1 MNTASVTKVII
12 IGASSGIGKELTL
25 QLVQGN
31 YVVGITGRRVGLLK
45 ELKYKYPDKIFYSQM
60 DNRDI
65 DSVDAHLENLK
76 KQLGGLDLLILCSGV
91 GNLNKT
97 LDFVIEQQTLELN
110 VMAFTKI
117 SNWTVKCFEK
127 QSAGHFVAITS
138 LAGMISSDVAPAYN
152 ASKAFQINYLKGL
165 RGKLKKS
172 NSLINV
178 TDVRPGFV
186 DTAMAKGEGLF
197 WVAPVNKAAYQIIA
211 AINKKKPLVYIT
223 KRWAIIAYIFRLI
236 NK

>member
-1 MNTASVTKVII
+1 MNTAPATKVII

-31 YVVGITGRRVGLLK
+31 YVVGITGRRVDLLE
-45 ELKYKYPDKIFYSQM
+45 ELKYKHPDKIFYRQM
-60 DNRDI
+60 DNTDI

-76 KQLGGLDLLILCSGV
+76 KQLDGLDLLILCSGI
-91 GNLNKT
+91 GNLNEA
-97 LDFVIEQQTLELN
+97 LDFVLEQQTIELN

-117 SNWTVKCFEK
+117 ANWTVKCFEK
-127 QSAGHFVAITS
+127 QSSGHFVAITS

-165 RGKLKKS
+165 RSKLKKS
-172 NSLINV
+172 KSPINI

-211 AINKKKPLVYIT
+211 AINKKKTLVYIT
-223 KRWAIIAYIFRLI
+223 KRWAIIAYIFKLI

>member
-1 MNTASVTKVII
+1 MNTTPATKIII

-25 QLVQGN
+25 QLVRGN
-31 YVVGITGRRVGLLK
+31 HVVGITGRRVDLLE
-45 ELKYKYPDKIFYSQM
+45 ELKCKYPDKIFYAQM
-60 DNRDI
+60 DNTDL
-65 DSVDAHLENLK
+65 DSVDSNLEYLK
-76 KQLGGLDLLILCSGV
+76 KRLDGLDLLILCSGV
-91 GNLNKT
+91 GNLNET
-97 LDFVIEQQTLELN
+97 VDFVLEQQTIELN
-110 VMAFTKI
+110 VTAFTKI
-117 SNWTVKCFEK
+117 ANWTVKCFEK
-127 QSAGHFVAITS
+127 QSSGHFVAITS

-165 RGKLKKS
+165 RSKLKKS
-172 NSLINV
+172 NSPINI

-211 AINKKKPLVYIT
+211 AINKKKTLVYIT